1 MKFSI
6 TEYKEKMQKLISSA
20 LKSKWITVDDSETL
34 ISQME
39 SDMLSIGV
47 VGQMKVGKSTLINAL
62 IFGEELLPT
71 SEIPM
76 TAALTYITFGE
87 KFCAKVE
94 NITEADFLEIENKVG
109 NSSNFSEEE
118 VESATNIYKNI
129 VNVDNYKEL
138 LGKNLE
144 ITKENLFDYIGAG
157 GKYTALVKYVTLEV
171 NNNALK
177 GINIVDTPGYNDPI
191 SSRDLTTKKF
201 LSKANVIL
209 LVQDVEQVFSK
220 LDIDL
225 ITSQIPKS
233 GIGKVVVA
241 INKKDAVSKDE
252 LNQVI
257 VRANDVIQ
265 RLSSTDDDVSR
276 TLLESC
282 QIIPLSGLMAIIGQ
296 LDDGTISG
304 NDNLSFFN
312 SLLKCDFPLLKKEDY
327 VKESGLIDLQHTI
340 SDLILNQKK
349 DILLKAPY
357 DKLISMLQVF
367 VNKCN
372 IEKESLEQTNEYL
385 SDQQIDL
392 NSILDDL
399 NTFELQVIEYMSN
412 TISNCESITLSKLEQ
427 ARYSL
432 RDKRDAM
439 IKSINFEEKHNKKY
453 LRVCFNEM
461 EDKYHDLNISFGNI
475 LRRLG
480 NDISDAMHDELA
492 SLEQHMNHIILKNAQ
507 LIHSSVI
514 RRITRNINNTI
525 PRTVGQTQSM
535 NVVFPDYWDRQDLF
549 QVGIRSYFRQMLM
562 NSFDN
567 MYINSITSTYEDVVV
582 KILDVIEKEIT
593 LVIEETKKQFD
604 VNSAAELQTKIDD
617 NIQRIN
623 YLENEVVLVN
633 QYITKISDLYK
644 SFEI

>member
-1 MKFSI
+1 
-6 TEYKEKMQKLISSA
+6 
-20 LKSKWITVDDSETL
+20 
-34 ISQME
+34 ME

-129 VNVDNYKEL
+129 VNDDNYKEL
-138 LGKNLE
+138 QVKNLE

-225 ITSQIPKS
+225 ITRQIPKS

-296 LDDGTISG
+296 LDDDTISG

-312 SLLKCDFPLLKKEDY
+312 SLLKCDFPLLIKEDY
-327 VKESGLIDLQHTI
+327 VKESGLIDLQHAI

-492 SLEQHMNHIILKNAQ
+492 SLDQHMNHIILKNAQ

-604 VNSAAELQTKIDD
+604 VNSVAELQTKIDD
-617 NIQRIN
+617 NIQRMN

-633 QYITKISDLYK
+633 QYITKISDLFK

>member
-296 LDDGTISG
+296 LDDDTISG

-327 VKESGLIDLQHTI
+327 VKESGLIDLQHAI

-604 VNSAAELQTKIDD
+604 VNSVAELQTKIDD
-617 NIQRIN
+617 NIQRMN

>member
-296 LDDGTISG
+296 LDDDTISG

-327 VKESGLIDLQHTI
+327 VKESGLIDLQHAI

-372 IEKESLEQTNEYL
+372 IEKESMEQTNEYL

>member
-1 MKFSI
+1 MKLSI

-296 LDDGTISG
+296 LDDDTISG

-327 VKESGLIDLQHTI
+327 VKESGLIDLQHAI

-604 VNSAAELQTKIDD
+604 VNSVAELQTKIDD
-617 NIQRIN
+617 NIQRMN

>member
-1 MKFSI
+1 MNKI
-6 TEYKEKMQKLISSA
+6 IS
-20 LKSKWITVDDSETL
+20 
-34 ISQME
+34 
-39 SDMLSIGV
+39 
-47 VGQMKVGKSTLINAL
+47 N
-62 IFGEELLPT
+62 
-71 SEIPM
+71 
-76 TAALTYITFGE
+76 
-87 KFCAKVE
+87 
-94 NITEADFLEIENKVG
+94 
-109 NSSNFSEEE
+109 
-118 VESATNIYKNI
+118 
-129 VNVDNYKEL
+129 
-138 LGKNLE
+138 
-144 ITKENLFDYIGAG
+144 
-157 GKYTALVKYVTLEV
+157 
-171 NNNALK
+171 
-177 GINIVDTPGYNDPI
+177 
-191 SSRDLTTKKF
+191 
-201 LSKANVIL
+201 
-209 LVQDVEQVFSK
+209 
-220 LDIDL
+220 
-225 ITSQIPKS
+225 
-233 GIGKVVVA
+233 
-241 INKKDAVSKDE
+241 
-252 LNQVI
+252 
-257 VRANDVIQ
+257 
-265 RLSSTDDDVSR
+265 
-276 TLLESC
+276 
-282 QIIPLSGLMAIIGQ
+282 
-296 LDDGTISG
+296 
-304 NDNLSFFN
+304 NDNLSFFY
-312 SLLKCDFPLLKKEDY
+312 SLLQSDFPTLKKEDY
-327 VKESGLIDLQHTI
+327 IKESGLIKLQKVI

-412 TISNCESITLSKLEQ
+412 TISNCESLTLSRLEQ

-453 LRVCFNEM
+453 LRACFNEM

-492 SLEQHMNHIILKNAQ
+492 SLEQHMNHIILQNAQ

>member
-109 NSSNFSEEE
+109 NSSNFSKEE

-296 LDDGTISG
+296 LDDDTISG

-327 VKESGLIDLQHTI
+327 VKESGLIDLQHAI

-492 SLEQHMNHIILKNAQ
+492 SLEQHMNHIILQNAQ

-514 RRITRNINNTI
+514 RRISRNINNTI

-567 MYINSITSTYEDVVV
+567 VYINSTTSTYEDVVV

-604 VNSAAELQTKIDD
+604 VNSVAELQTKIDD
-617 NIQRIN
+617 NIQRIA
-623 YLENEVVLVN
+623 YLEKEVVLVN

>member
-6 TEYKEKMQKLISSA
+6 TEYKERMQKLISSA
-20 LKSKWITVDDSETL
+20 LKSKWITEDDSETL
-34 ISQME
+34 ISQMD
-39 SDMLSIGV
+39 SDTLSIGV

-62 IFGEELLPT
+62 IFEEELLPT
-71 SEIPM
+71 SVIPM

-109 NSSNFSEEE
+109 NSSNFSKEE

-241 INKKDAVSKDE
+241 INKKDAVSKAE

-257 VRANDVIQ
+257 IRANDVIQ
-265 RLSSTDDDVSR
+265 RLASTDDDVTR
-276 TLLESC
+276 NLLESC
-282 QIIPLSGLMAIIGQ
+282 QIIPLSGLMAIVGH
-296 LDDGTISG
+296 LDDDTISS
-304 NDNLSFFN
+304 NDNLSFFY

-327 VKESGLIDLQHTI
+327 VEESGLIDLQQAI

-439 IKSINFEEKHNKKY
+439 IKSINFDEKHNKKY
-453 LRVCFNEM
+453 LRACFNEM

-492 SLEQHMNHIILKNAQ
+492 SLEQHMNHIILQNAQ

-514 RRITRNINNTI
+514 RRISRNINNTI

-567 MYINSITSTYEDVVV
+567 VYINSTTSTYEDVVV

>member
-1 MKFSI
+1 M
-6 TEYKEKMQKLISSA
+6 
-20 LKSKWITVDDSETL
+20 
-34 ISQME
+34 
-39 SDMLSIGV
+39 
-47 VGQMKVGKSTLINAL
+47 
-62 IFGEELLPT
+62 
-71 SEIPM
+71 
-76 TAALTYITFGE
+76 
-87 KFCAKVE
+87 
-94 NITEADFLEIENKVG
+94 
-109 NSSNFSEEE
+109 
-118 VESATNIYKNI
+118 
-129 VNVDNYKEL
+129 
-138 LGKNLE
+138 
-144 ITKENLFDYIGAG
+144 
-157 GKYTALVKYVTLEV
+157 VKYVTLEV

-209 LVQDVEQVFSK
+209 LVQDVEQIFSK

-257 VRANDVIQ
+257 IRANDVIQ
-265 RLSSTDDDVSR
+265 RLASTDDDVTR

-296 LDDGTISG
+296 LDDDTISG
-304 NDNLSFFN
+304 NDNLSFFS

-327 VKESGLIDLQHTI
+327 VEESGLIDLQQAI

-453 LRVCFNEM
+453 LRACFNEM
-461 EDKYHDLNISFGNI
+461 EDKYHDLNISFGNV
-475 LRRLG
+475 LRKLG

-492 SLEQHMNHIILKNAQ
+492 SLEQHMNHIILQNAQ

-525 PRTVGQTQSM
+525 PRTVGRAQSM

-567 MYINSITSTYEDVVV
+567 VYINSTTSTYEDVVV

-617 NIQRIN
+617 NIQRIT

-644 SFEI
+644 SFDI

>member
-604 VNSAAELQTKIDD
+604 VNSVAELQTKIDD
-617 NIQRIN
+617 NIQRMN

>member
-20 LKSKWITVDDSETL
+20 LKSEWITVDDSETL

-94 NITEADFLEIENKVG
+94 NITEADFIEIENKVG
-109 NSSNFSEEE
+109 NSSNLSKEE

-241 INKKDAVSKDE
+241 INKKDDVSKDE

-296 LDDGTISG
+296 LDDDTISG

-327 VKESGLIDLQHTI
+327 VKESGLIDLQHAI

-357 DKLISMLQVF
+357 DKLISMLHVF

-439 IKSINFEEKHNKKY
+439 IKSINFDEKHNKKY
-453 LRVCFNEM
+453 LRACFNEM

-492 SLEQHMNHIILKNAQ
+492 SLEQHMNHIILQNAQ

-514 RRITRNINNTI
+514 RRISRNINNTI

-567 MYINSITSTYEDVVV
+567 VYINSTTSTYEDVVV

-617 NIQRIN
+617 NIQRIA
-623 YLENEVVLVN
+623 YLEKEVVLVN

>member
-157 GKYTALVKYVTLEV
+157 GKYTALVKYVTLEA

-439 IKSINFEEKHNKKY
+439 ITSINFDEKHNKKY
-453 LRVCFNEM
+453 LRACFNEM

-492 SLEQHMNHIILKNAQ
+492 SLEQHMNHIILQNAQ

-514 RRITRNINNTI
+514 RRISRNINNTI

-567 MYINSITSTYEDVVV
+567 VYINSTTSTYEDAVV

-604 VNSAAELQTKIDD
+604 VNSVAELQTKIDD
-617 NIQRIN
+617 NIQRIA
-623 YLENEVVLVN
+623 YLEKEVVLVN

>member
-20 LKSKWITVDDSETL
+20 LKSEWITVDDSETL

-109 NSSNFSEEE
+109 NSSNFSKEE

-282 QIIPLSGLMAIIGQ
+282 QIIHLSGLMAIIGQ
-296 LDDGTISG
+296 LDDDTISG

-327 VKESGLIDLQHTI
+327 VKESGLIDLQHAI

-514 RRITRNINNTI
+514 RRITRNINNAI

-604 VNSAAELQTKIDD
+604 VNSVAELQTKIDD

>member
-357 DKLISMLQVF
+357 DKLISMLQIF

>member
-1 MKFSI
+1 MNFSI
-6 TEYKEKMQKLISSA
+6 TEYKEKMQTLISSA
-20 LKSKWITVDDSETL
+20 LKSRWISADDAETL
-34 ISQME
+34 ISQIN
-39 SDMLSIGV
+39 SDTLSIGV
-47 VGQMKVGKSTLINAL
+47 VGQMKVGKSTLINSL
-62 IFGEELLPT
+62 IFGENLLPT

-76 TAALTYITFGE
+76 TAALTYITYGE

-94 NITEADFLEIENKVG
+94 NITETDFLEIESKVG
-109 NSSNFSEEE
+109 SSSEFTQEE
-118 VESATNIYKNI
+118 IESATNIYKNI

-138 LGKNLE
+138 LGKNIE
-144 ITKENLFDYIGAG
+144 ISKENLFDYIGAG
-157 GKYTALVKYVTLEV
+157 GKFTALVKYVTLEI
-171 NNNALK
+171 NNSALK

-191 SSRDLTTKKF
+191 SSRDLTTKRF

-257 VRANDVIQ
+257 IRANDVIQ
-265 RLSSTDDDVSR
+265 KLASTDDNVTKD
-276 TLLESC
+276 LLESC
-282 QIIPLSGLMAIIGQ
+282 QIIPLSGLMAMIGQ
-296 LDDGTISG
+296 LDDTIIS
-304 NDNLSFFN
+304 NDDNLSFFY
-312 SLLKCDFPLLKKEDY
+312 SLLKCDFPTLKKEDY
-327 VKESGLIDLQHTI
+327 VEESGLIKLQKVI

-367 VNKCN
+367 INKCI

-385 SDQQIDL
+385 SDQQLDL

-399 NTFELQVIEYMSN
+399 NAFELNVIEHMST
-412 TISNCESITLSKLEQ
+412 TISNCEATTLSKLEQ

-439 IKSINFEEKHNKKY
+439 VKSINFEEKHNKKY

-475 LRRLG
+475 LRKLG

-514 RRITRNINNTI
+514 RRISRNINNTI
-525 PRTVGQTQSM
+525 PRTVGQMQSM

-549 QVGIRSYFRQMLM
+549 QVGIRSYFRQMLQE
-562 NSFDN
+562 SFDN
-567 MYINSITSTYEDVVV
+567 MYINSITSTYEDVVT

-593 LVIEETKKQFD
+593 LIIEDTKKQFN
-604 VNSAAELQTKIDD
+604 VNSASELQTKIDE
-617 NIQRIN
+617 NKQRIT
-623 YLENEVVLVN
+623 YLENDVVLVN

-644 SFEI
+644 TFEI

>member
-6 TEYKEKMQKLISSA
+6 TEYKEKMQKLISST

-209 LVQDVEQVFSK
+209 
-220 LDIDL
+220 
-225 ITSQIPKS
+225 P
-233 GIGKVVVA
+233 
-241 INKKDAVSKDE
+241 
-252 LNQVI
+252 
-257 VRANDVIQ
+257 
-265 RLSSTDDDVSR
+265 SS
-276 TLLESC
+276 LC
-282 QIIPLSGLMAIIGQ
+282 
-296 LDDGTISG
+296 
-304 NDNLSFFN
+304 
-312 SLLKCDFPLLKKEDY
+312 
-327 VKESGLIDLQHTI
+327 
-340 SDLILNQKK
+340 
-349 DILLKAPY
+349 
-357 DKLISMLQVF
+357 
-367 VNKCN
+367 
-372 IEKESLEQTNEYL
+372 
-385 SDQQIDL
+385 
-392 NSILDDL
+392 
-399 NTFELQVIEYMSN
+399 
-412 TISNCESITLSKLEQ
+412 
-427 ARYSL
+427 
-432 RDKRDAM
+432 
-439 IKSINFEEKHNKKY
+439 
-453 LRVCFNEM
+453 
-461 EDKYHDLNISFGNI
+461 
-475 LRRLG
+475 
-480 NDISDAMHDELA
+480 
-492 SLEQHMNHIILKNAQ
+492 
-507 LIHSSVI
+507 
-514 RRITRNINNTI
+514 
-525 PRTVGQTQSM
+525 
-535 NVVFPDYWDRQDLF
+535 
-549 QVGIRSYFRQMLM
+549 
-562 NSFDN
+562 
-567 MYINSITSTYEDVVV
+567 
-582 KILDVIEKEIT
+582 
-593 LVIEETKKQFD
+593 
-604 VNSAAELQTKIDD
+604 
-617 NIQRIN
+617 
-623 YLENEVVLVN
+623 
-633 QYITKISDLYK
+633 
-644 SFEI
+644 

>member
-6 TEYKEKMQKLISSA
+6 TEYQEKMQKLISSA

-109 NSSNFSEEE
+109 NSSNFSKEE

-129 VNVDNYKEL
+129 INVDNYKEL

-296 LDDGTISG
+296 LDDDTISG

-327 VKESGLIDLQHTI
+327 VKESGLIDLQHAI
-340 SDLILNQKK
+340 SDLVLNQKK

-567 MYINSITSTYEDVVV
+567 MYINSLTSTYEDVVV

>member
-392 NSILDDL
+392 NSILEDL

>member
-1 MKFSI
+1 
-6 TEYKEKMQKLISSA
+6 
-20 LKSKWITVDDSETL
+20 
-34 ISQME
+34 
-39 SDMLSIGV
+39 
-47 VGQMKVGKSTLINAL
+47 
-62 IFGEELLPT
+62 
-71 SEIPM
+71 
-76 TAALTYITFGE
+76 
-87 KFCAKVE
+87 
-94 NITEADFLEIENKVG
+94 
-109 NSSNFSEEE
+109 
-118 VESATNIYKNI
+118 
-129 VNVDNYKEL
+129 
-138 LGKNLE
+138 
-144 ITKENLFDYIGAG
+144 
-157 GKYTALVKYVTLEV
+157 
-171 NNNALK
+171 
-177 GINIVDTPGYNDPI
+177 
-191 SSRDLTTKKF
+191 
-201 LSKANVIL
+201 
-209 LVQDVEQVFSK
+209 
-220 LDIDL
+220 
-225 ITSQIPKS
+225 
-233 GIGKVVVA
+233 
-241 INKKDAVSKDE
+241 
-252 LNQVI
+252 
-257 VRANDVIQ
+257 
-265 RLSSTDDDVSR
+265 
-276 TLLESC
+276 
-282 QIIPLSGLMAIIGQ
+282 
-296 LDDGTISG
+296 
-304 NDNLSFFN
+304 
-312 SLLKCDFPLLKKEDY
+312 
-327 VKESGLIDLQHTI
+327 
-340 SDLILNQKK
+340 
-349 DILLKAPY
+349 
-357 DKLISMLQVF
+357 MLQVF

-604 VNSAAELQTKIDD
+604 VNSVAELQTKIDD
-617 NIQRIN
+617 NIQRMN